1 MVSVPI
7 LVDGELTTA
16 QAAYGPAG
24 AVVTV
29 DGVEPAL
36 DATAI
41 VDADAVYV
49 LRQGRQTVVRPV
61 GIGAGAFDHAD
72 GDGQIRAPMHGKIL
86 AVLVAEGDRVEQGRR
101 LAVIEAMKME
111 HVLIA
116 PSAGRVVDVS
126 VSVGAQVAE
135 GTRLMTIEAI
145 ET

>member
-1 MVSVPI
+1 
-7 LVDGELTTA
+7 
-16 QAAYGPAG
+16 
-24 AVVTV
+24 
-29 DGVEPAL
+29 
-36 DATAI
+36 
-41 VDADAVYV
+41 
-49 LRQGRQTVVRPV
+49 
-61 GIGAGAFDHAD
+61 
-72 GDGQIRAPMHGKIL
+72 MHGKIL

-126 VSVGAQVAE
+126 VSLGAQVAE